1 MFKCITFGAY
11 LPREVSYSKT
21 IKIGVLFTLAQRK
34 SQEEEVDE
42 LGEECGRRMLYVDDT
57 KEMCKDCKG
66 CFFDI
71 LVGSFAIPFWRR
83 TCLCLMQEDTS
94 VVGNV
99 CRS

>member
-1 MFKCITFGAY
+1 MNWEKNVEGEC
-11 LPREVSYSKT
+11 SY
-21 IKIGVLFTLAQRK
+21 V
-34 SQEEEVDE
+34 V
-42 LGEECGRRMLYVDDT
+42 CMYVDDT